1 MREEKIKVAS
11 LKPFKKA
18 TIQWLFEHDGR
29 TDDRHSHSNKDIDT
43 TKSYLNYDL
52 CQKQG
57 TVYKRFKKRL
67 SEVKCLARD
76 DVNVIDSLVVHLP
89 EDVKKGDERKF
100 FEGVYA
106 FACNDYDEKNI
117 VTASVHRDET
127 REHIHIDFI
136 PVVEK
141 LNKKKGIM
149 EERVSHE
156 DKINK
161 WGSKP
166 KEYFN
171 MLHIR
176 LSEYMKNY
184 LGYEV
189 SILNGAT
196 ANGNKTILE
205 LKSETLEM
213 KNKNLEKQIDN
224 LQVEKRN
231 LKKEVEKW
239 KKKKEENNESRSN
252 LLESIPPLRLEEY
265 PIKPEPPQKPK
276 ESSQFAFLYANKK
289 EEREERRV
297 KKKYEKEKKIYDNK
311 ILPAWQKECASIDER
326 NSITRKEWERQYKT
340 SENIKKAENQ
350 ISMELS
356 RVNVYKQQIQEQLRK
371 VEVEKKKL
379 EEERRKLEM
388 EIKHQVE
395 CYQQDVQQGIQREI
409 DKLFKDTPTS
419 REERLEEFCKSFNY
433 GESNILELFEEQEK
447 ELTKTIEKQV

>member
-1 MREEKIKVAS
+1 MAS

-18 TIQWLFEHDGR
+18 TIQGLFEHDGR
-29 TDDRHSHSNKDIDT
+29 KDDKHSHSNKDIDV

-57 TVYKRFKKRL
+57 TVYERFKKRL

-89 EDVKKGDERKF
+89 ENVKKGDERKF

-106 FACNDYDEKNI
+106 FACEDYEEKNI

-136 PVVEK
+136 PVVKK
-141 LNKKKGIM
+141 LNKRKGII

-161 WGSKP
+161 WGNKP

-171 MLHIR
+171 TLHIR
-176 LSEYMKNY
+176 LSEYIRNH

-196 ANGNKTILE
+196 SNGNKTIQE
-205 LKSETLEM
+205 LKVETLE
-213 KNKNLEKQIDN
+213 NKNIDLKKQIEK
-224 LQVEKRN
+224 LQVEKRD
-231 LKKEVEKW
+231 LKREVAKW
-239 KKKKEENNESRSN
+239 KKKKEANDESRNN

-276 ESSQFAFLYANKK
+276 ESTQFAFLYSNKK
-289 EEREERRV
+289 EEREERRI
-297 KKKYEKEKKIYDNK
+297 KKQYEKDKKIYDNK

-326 NSITRKEWERQYKT
+326 NAIIRKQWESKYKT
-340 SENIKKAENQ
+340 SQNIKKVENQ
-350 ISMELS
+350 ITMELS
-356 RVNVYKQQIQEQLRK
+356 RVNAYKQQAQEQLRK
-371 VEVEKKKL
+371 VEEEKKKL
-379 EEERRKLEM
+379 EEERQK
-388 EIKHQVE
+388 QVE
-395 CYQQDVQQGIQREI
+395 SYQKDIQQGIQREI
-409 DKLFKDTPTS
+409 DKFFKGTS
-419 REERLEEFCKSFNY
+419 TNREERLEKFCESFKY
-433 GESNILELFEEQEK
+433 GETNLLEIFEEQEK
-447 ELTKTIEKQV
+447 ELKKSIEKE